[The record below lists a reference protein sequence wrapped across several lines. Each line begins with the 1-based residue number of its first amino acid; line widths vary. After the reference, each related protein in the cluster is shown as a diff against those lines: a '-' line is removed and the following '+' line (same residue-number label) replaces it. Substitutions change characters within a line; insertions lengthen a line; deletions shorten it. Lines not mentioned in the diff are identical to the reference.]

1 MTEYEKCMA
10 GELYDCH
17 SPEFI
22 ERKARAAEW
31 MCEYNSIPY
40 SQKSRRYDMLKQYFG
55 SIGSN
60 VSVGKDVIVDF
71 GENIHIG
78 NNVSINYRCILIAC
92 NTIEIG
98 DDVLIA
104 PGVQLNTATHPVE
117 LNQRL
122 SENWDAASGEYR
134 WQTYAKP
141 IKIGN
146 GCWIGANATI
156 LAGVTVGDEAVVAA
170 GAVVTKDV
178 PPRSVVGGVPAKILK
193 QLYKRN

>member
-1 MTEYEKCMA
+1 M
-10 GELYDCH
+10 
-17 SPEFI
+17 
-22 ERKARAAEW
+22 
-31 MCEYNSIPY
+31 
-40 SQKSRRYDMLKQYFG
+40 
-55 SIGSN
+55 
-60 VSVGKDVIVDF
+60 GKDVIVSF

-134 WQTYAKP
+134 WKTYAKP